1 MLGDVIFHGGY
12 AKYSV
17 PRFRAA
23 LQLDPGME
31 RAWQHLVWSEQLLGD
46 NQTMLQAARDYVKNV
61 NDDEAWGHLG
71 RVFAL
76 LGRLD
81 ESRATFEK
89 AAQLF
94 PSSAM
99 PRADLAALAA
109 WRFDVDGA
117 EKAIAPL
124 LEAQRP
130 PRDRWLGHFTLGGS
144 LVQGGRIKDAIKAYE
159 SAGADAREA
168 EDGELEAIALA
179 GDGLTRFLYQHDAD
193 GARRIAHDAVARGV
207 PETMFAFVYPLLGEI
222 RDYGRV
228 LHTVGD
234 PLADKS
240 VEVMTARANGDYAAA
255 ADGIESL
262 SDKSPY
268 RDYLYYVLADSW
280 MQAKR
285 DGKAIEKLQRAVATF
300 PGVIAPGPG
309 YGGLFRARSDYQL
322 GILYER
328 TGQRKP
334 ALEATRRFL
343 DAWAKADVDQPEVK
357 DAKARLLRLQSAGG
371 IELR

>member
-1 MLGDVIFHGGY
+1 
-12 AKYSV
+12 
-17 PRFRAA
+17 

-31 RAWQHLVWSEQLLGD
+31 RAWQHLVWAEQLLGD
-46 NQTMLQAARDYVKNV
+46 RDAVLKAARGYVKNV

-71 RVFAL
+71 RVQAM
-76 LGRLD
+76 LGQLD
-81 ESRATFEK
+81 EARATFEK

-109 WRFDVDGA
+109 WRFDVAGA
-117 EKAIAPL
+117 EQALQPL
-124 LEAQRP
+124 LDPQRP
-130 PRDRWLGHFTLGGS
+130 PRDRWLGHYVLAGS
-144 LVQGGRIKDAIKAYE
+144 LVQGGRIREAVKAYE

-179 GDGLTRFLYQHDAD
+179 ADGLTRFLYQRDAE

-207 PETMFAFVYPLLGEI
+207 PETMFAFLYPLLGDI
-222 RDYGRV
+222 DDYRRV

-240 VEVMTARANGDYAAA
+240 VEVMSARARGDYAAA
-255 ADGIESL
+255 ADGLESL

-268 RDYLYYVLADSW
+268 HDFLFYVLADSW
-280 MQAKR
+280 MQAGQ
-285 DGKAIEKLQRAVATF
+285 DAKAIDKLQRAQATF
-300 PGVIAPGPG
+300 PGVTAPGPG
-309 YGGLFRARSDYQL
+309 YGGLLRARGDDQL
-322 GILYER
+322 GVLLER

-343 DAWAKADVDQPEVK
+343 DAWAKADPDLPELK
-357 DAKARLLRLQSAGG
+357 DAKARLSRLQSGGG